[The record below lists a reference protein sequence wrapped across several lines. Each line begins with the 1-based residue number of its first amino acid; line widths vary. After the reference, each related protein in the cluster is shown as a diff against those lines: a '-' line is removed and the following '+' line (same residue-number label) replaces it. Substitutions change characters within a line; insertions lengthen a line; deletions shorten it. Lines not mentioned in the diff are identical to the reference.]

1 MNASNIILNTEA
13 GFDTE
18 IVLNSKYE
26 VSDVVAL
33 VSIGG
38 ELSLMRAFPKADPSD
53 RLLPES
59 VMDAA
64 VDLARETHGLM
75 KVWAAGTL
83 TVVNSEVFV
92 GRQLVGMRING
103 EVYLDSLQDII
114 RSKFH

>member
-1 MNASNIILNTEA
+1 MNASNFILNTEA
-13 GFDTE
+13 GFNTE
-18 IVLNSKYE
+18 IVLNSNYE

-38 ELSLMRAFPKADPSD
+38 ELTLMRAFPKADPTD

-59 VMDAA
+59 VMDAG
-64 VDLARETHGLM
+64 VELARESRGLM

-83 TVVNSEVFV
+83 TIANSEVFV
-92 GRQLVGMRING
+92 GRQPVGLRING
-103 EVYLDSLQDII
+103 EICLDSLQDII